1 MALGKGG
8 LGKGLDALFP
18 SNVDVDSLGGAV
30 PANNEKIVEMKI
42 TEIEPDI
49 NQPRKMFNEEKLTEL
64 ADSIKEHGVLQ
75 PIIVAKRDDYYQI
88 IAGERRW
95 RASKIAGLK
104 TIPTIVR
111 DYDEKKI
118 REVSLIENIQREN
131 LNPIETAQAIK
142 ELMEEHNLTQEQLAK
157 TLGKSRSAIANTV
170 RILNLDERVIELVN
184 EGKLTEGHA
193 RSLVAI
199 PNQQK
204 QYKLAMDIVNLDMSV
219 RDAENLVKEEKQ
231 AKVSKDKK
239 KNTSE
244 KLEIIYKDFENR
256 LKNSLGT
263 KVAFRPQTKSKG
275 KIIIE
280 YFNSDELERLL
291 EKFEN

>member
-1 MALGKGG
+1 MALGKSG
-8 LGKGLDALFP
+8 LGKGLEALFP
-18 SNVDVDSLGGAV
+18 SNVDVDSLGGTN
-30 PANNEKIVEMKI
+30 PATNEKIVEMKI

-75 PIIVAKRDDYYQI
+75 PIIVAKKDDYYQI

-104 TIPTIVR
+104 TIPTIIR

-199 PNQQK
+199 SNQQK
-204 QYKLAMDIVNLDMSV
+204 QFK
-219 RDAENLVKEEKQ
+219 
-231 AKVSKDKK
+231 
-239 KNTSE
+239 
-244 KLEIIYKDFENR
+244 
-256 LKNSLGT
+256 
-263 KVAFRPQTKSKG
+263 
-275 KIIIE
+275 
-280 YFNSDELERLL
+280 
-291 EKFEN
+291 